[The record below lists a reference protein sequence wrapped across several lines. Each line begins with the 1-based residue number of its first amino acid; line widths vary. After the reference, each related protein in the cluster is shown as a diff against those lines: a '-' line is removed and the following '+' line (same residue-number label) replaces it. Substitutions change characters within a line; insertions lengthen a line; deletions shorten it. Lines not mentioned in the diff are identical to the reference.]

1 MNDKEFSE
9 LELRATIVPQQV
21 KWPAPEYL
29 HWQKLHRCAD
39 EARERVAQAW
49 AAFDAMDNDGDL
61 SPEGRARKKKKVAD
75 EASAGFKE
83 SRTLTAAKE
92 AVERQVAKWAEKTGL
107 AVKPPT
113 NIAEAVVQSEIRAHL
128 SAMKEGKVSFLQ
140 QHVSDPRVASAVLGA
155 PPFLSGLTDVEVA
168 VVQNKIEQHVA
179 PEIAEA
185 RVATLKALEQ
195 AEQGWQ
201 RALDKIGER
210 AGLTKGPDGL
220 WRDPNV
226 SEPAVA

>member
-49 AAFDAMDNDGDL
+49 AAFDAIDNDSDL
-61 SPEGRARKKKKVAD
+61 SPEGRERKKKKVAD

-92 AVERQVAKWAEKTGL
+92 VVERQVAKWAERTGM
-107 AVKPPT
+107 ATKPPT

-128 SAMKEGKVSFLQ
+128 AAIKDSKMSFLQ
-140 QHVSDPRVASAVLGA
+140 RHVTDPRVASAVLGA
-155 PPFLSGLTDVEVA
+155 PPFLSGLTDAEIA
-168 VVQNKIEQHVA
+168 VVQKRIEEHVA
-179 PEIAEA
+179 PEVAEA
-185 RVATLKALEQ
+185 RNATLKALEQ

-201 RALDKIGER
+201 RAMNKIGER
-210 AGLTKGPDGL
+210 SGLSKGPDGT
-220 WRDPNV
+220 WCNPKMP
-226 SEPAVA
+226 EPAVA